1 MKTNTLPIIANDSTT
16 RVWVN
21 TNIGAVV
28 TDFLGSGDNL
38 DEEDLYNGLHAYSM
52 ASVYDINSF
61 PGGKFDVSKVAN
73 VADGDMDYDDDMVEC
88 TESAM
93 VMFPE
98 DKDYNKR
105 EHLGVVMGMLDLPE
119 TGWTQVAGPGFDKKA

>member
-1 MKTNTLPIIANDSTT
+1 MKTNALPIIDSTT

-61 PGGKFDVSKVAN
+61 PDSKFDVSKVMN
-73 VADGDMDYDDDMVEC
+73 VGDGDMDYGDDTVEC
-88 TESAM
+88 TDSAM

-105 EHLGVVMGMLDLPE
+105 EHLGDVMGILDLPK
-119 TGWTQVAGPGFDKKA
+119 TGWKQVAGPGFDKKA